1 LNSETPD
8 YIQEC
13 DLNKDPEAEESDH
26 WGSFY
31 MHPEETVPGFYDFVF
46 IYNNKVF
53 AVMLT
58 KFYKT
63 EEIYEKSDSE
73 LEKLMKERVS
83 Q

>member
-1 LNSETPD
+1 
-8 YIQEC
+8 
-13 DLNKDPEAEESDH
+13 
-26 WGSFY
+26 
-31 MHPEETVPGFYDFVF
+31 
-46 IYNNKVF
+46 
-53 AVMLT
+53 MLT